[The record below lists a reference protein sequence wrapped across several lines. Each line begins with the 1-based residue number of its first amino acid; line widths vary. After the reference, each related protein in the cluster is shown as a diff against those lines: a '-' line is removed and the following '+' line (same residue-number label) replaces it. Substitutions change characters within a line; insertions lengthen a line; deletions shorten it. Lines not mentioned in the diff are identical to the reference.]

1 MLLIVYVYDHNVPMP
16 EYLKN
21 THERFLI
28 FSEKKQLPLPVVRIF
43 SPLHVVLTE
52 DARCRIIESTYVHV
66 RNNGDVKVYSIL
78 FFLKDT
84 ITMIVRW
91 VCLLLIGAFCIWRIK
106 SKIVCVQYCKNFRF
120 AAEAGFFCVC
130 LR

>member
-78 FFLKDT
+78 FFLNCFLLFHLLCCICFFYR
-84 ITMIVRW
+84 ITALPLYLPAHPR
-91 VCLLLIGAFCIWRIK
+91 K
-106 SKIVCVQYCKNFRF
+106 
-120 AAEAGFFCVC
+120 
-130 LR
+130 

>member
-21 THERFLI
+21 THERFFDI
-28 FSEKKQLPLPVVRIF
+28 FRKKQLPLPVVRIF
-43 SPLHVVLTE
+43 SPLHVVFTE

-66 RNNGDVKVYSIL
+66 RKNGDVKVYSIL

-91 VCLLLIGAFCIWRIK
+91 VCILLIGAFCIW
-106 SKIVCVQYCKNFRF
+106 
-120 AAEAGFFCVC
+120 GG
-130 LR
+130 